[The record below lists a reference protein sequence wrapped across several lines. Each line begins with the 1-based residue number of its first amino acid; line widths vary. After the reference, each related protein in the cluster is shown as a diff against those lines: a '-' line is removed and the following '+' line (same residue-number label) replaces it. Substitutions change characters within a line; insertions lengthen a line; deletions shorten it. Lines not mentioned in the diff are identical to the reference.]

1 MIRFL
6 LKGLIRDRQK
16 SLLPA
21 IVVAAGVSLTVLMV
35 CYVTGVLGDFADF
48 NAKFSTGH
56 VKIMTRAYADNMNQM
71 PIDLSLVNVGELI
84 DDIKR
89 EYPDMEW
96 VTRTQFGGLLDAP
109 DENGETRSQGPV
121 LGIAIDLL
129 TPGSKE
135 PERLTLEKILV
146 RGTLPDSPGE
156 ILISDEFANRLE
168 VAPGDNVTLMGS
180 TMYGSMAFYNFTIA
194 GTIRFGV
201 GVMDRGAIIV
211 DISDARAALDM
222 QDASGEILGY
232 LPGGYYDAEQA
243 EALTVSFNNKYSDP
257 EDEFSP
263 VMLKLTDQSEMLRWY
278 LEIMDSVSF
287 LIVFIFVFAMSIVLW
302 NTGLIGGLRRYGEVG
317 VRLAIGETKGHIY
330 KSMIYESV
338 LIGII
343 GSAFGTIIGL
353 LFSYWLQEK
362 GIDISG
368 LMKGATMMMPGS
380 FHAKI
385 VPEAY
390 YIGFIPGLFSSTLG
404 TMLSGIGIY
413 KRQTAS
419 LFKELET

>member
-135 PERLTLEKILV
+135 PEDTGKGNSSGQPGRD
-146 RGTLPDSPGE
+146 PD
-156 ILISDEFANRLE
+156 
-168 VAPGDNVTLMGS
+168 
-180 TMYGSMAFYNFTIA
+180 
-194 GTIRFGV
+194 
-201 GVMDRGAIIV
+201 
-211 DISDARAALDM
+211 
-222 QDASGEILGY
+222 Q
-232 LPGGYYDAEQA
+232 
-243 EALTVSFNNKYSDP
+243 
-257 EDEFSP
+257 
-263 VMLKLTDQSEMLRWY
+263 
-278 LEIMDSVSF
+278 
-287 LIVFIFVFAMSIVLW
+287 
-302 NTGLIGGLRRYGEVG
+302 
-317 VRLAIGETKGHIY
+317 
-330 KSMIYESV
+330 
-338 LIGII
+338 
-343 GSAFGTIIGL
+343 
-353 LFSYWLQEK
+353 
-362 GIDISG
+362 
-368 LMKGATMMMPGS
+368 
-380 FHAKI
+380 
-385 VPEAY
+385 
-390 YIGFIPGLFSSTLG
+390 
-404 TMLSGIGIY
+404 
-413 KRQTAS
+413 
-419 LFKELET
+419 

>member
-156 ILISDEFANRLE
+156 ILISDEFATRLE

-404 TMLSGIGIY
+404 TMLSGIGIF